1 MKSGVRVAM
10 ALGTGYLLG
19 RNHKMRLAL
28 ALGAA
33 AATGQLGRAPGQLA
47 QRGTKALG
55 GTPLGTLQEPGQRLV
70 EAGKSAAVAAVVG
83 RINSLSD
90 RLAVGAEEATTHA
103 QRGTGRGGDREG
115 ADENGA
121 DEDGADEDGADE
133 DATGEDRAARNAA
146 DQDEAD
152 QDEAEENGSDQNG
165 AGEKEAS
172 ARRRATRRDSARDTD
187 RGGRDSD
194 ESKSSRR

>member
-10 ALGTGYLLG
+10 ALGAGYVLG

-47 QRGTKALG
+47 QKGTKALG
-55 GTPLGTLQEPGQRLV
+55 DTPLGGLQEPGKQLV

-90 RLAVGAEEATTHA
+90 RLQAGAGEDAEAT
-103 QRGTGRGGDREG
+103 RGNGGRGH
-115 ADENGA
+115 
-121 DEDGADEDGADE
+121 DEDGADEARPALKRAAGKLSARETARDDTDEAQDIDDSEDSGDE
-133 DATGEDRAARNAA
+133 DNDDENDEGVGESTARSRR
-146 DQDEAD
+146 E
-152 QDEAEENGSDQNG
+152 G
-165 AGEKEAS
+165 
-172 ARRRATRRDSARDTD
+172 ARR
-187 RGGRDSD
+187 
-194 ESKSSRR
+194 

>member
-47 QRGTKALG
+47 QKGTKALG
-55 GTPLGTLQEPGQRLV
+55 GTPLGTLQEPSKQLV

-90 RLAVGAEEATTHA
+90 RL
-103 QRGTGRGGDREG
+103 QEG
-115 ADENGA
+115 AGQDTTGVRG
-121 DEDGADEDGADE
+121 DGG
-133 DATGEDRAARNAA
+133 GGR

-152 QDEAEENGSDQNG
+152 EPRPTRKRAATKQ
-165 AGEKEAS
+165 S
-172 ARRRATRRDSARDTD
+172 ARETERDDADDTD
-187 RGGRDSD
+187 DEDEDEDDEDVD
-194 ESKSSRR
+194 ESTARSPREGARR